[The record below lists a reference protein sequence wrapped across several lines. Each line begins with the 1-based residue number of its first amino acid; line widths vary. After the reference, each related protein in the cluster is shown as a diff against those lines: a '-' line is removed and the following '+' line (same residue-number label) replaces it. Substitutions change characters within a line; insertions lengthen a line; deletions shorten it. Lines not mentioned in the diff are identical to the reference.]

1 MKIYKEKRI
10 DVAVDGKLRTVS
22 VEELLRL
29 ITYGKQPALTKQGQ
43 QDLTT
48 LLSLLADIFL
58 MGDWLLQ
65 SPWAVTSAELKRL
78 KKRQDGYGDSG
89 GSGST
94 TGSSNSPS

>member
-1 MKIYKEKRI
+1 MKIYKEKLI
-10 DVAVDGKLRTVS
+10 DVAVNGKLRTVS
-22 VEELLRL
+22 VQELARL
-29 ITYGKQPALTKQGQ
+29 ITTGKEPALTKQGQ

-48 LLSLLADIFL
+48 LVALLANIFL

-78 KKRQDGYGDSG
+78 KKRQRGYDDSG

-94 TGSSNSPS
+94 SGSSGSPS

>member
-22 VEELLRL
+22 IQELSRL
-29 ITYGKQPALTKQGQ
+29 ITNGKEPALTKQGQ

-48 LLSLLADIFL
+48 LVSLLVNIF
-58 MGDWLLQ
+58 MQGDWLLQ

-78 KKRQDGYGDSG
+78 KKRQRVYDDF
-89 GSGST
+89 GST
-94 TGSSNSPS
+94 TGSSGSPS